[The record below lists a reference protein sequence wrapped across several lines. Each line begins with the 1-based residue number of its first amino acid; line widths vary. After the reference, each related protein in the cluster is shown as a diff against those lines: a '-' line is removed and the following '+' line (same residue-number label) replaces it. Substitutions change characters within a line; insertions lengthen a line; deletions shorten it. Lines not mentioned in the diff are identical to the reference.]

1 MAIHPATPPFFSDMS
16 SLYRRKPRRRTSGGH
31 LLPISAILLILIAA
45 ACVCYYLYRNKIKTL
60 IEGKPPVI
68 QYTNEQAN
76 AHLESL
82 LRKLSGNKADLLD
95 LHDNWRA
102 ELGWIKDEATH
113 DRFLWILLTR
123 LIEKDEWDRALKVLP
138 QVEHLATPEQLAHL
152 AEVALQHNDLE
163 LQLRLDQRLQE
174 LAMQSSTKIQLLLHS
189 IKRSAETA
197 IRLQRDGEAITSL
210 ARLESPAV
218 RARLTRPE
226 DASLAAYLLM
236 RQAEVSEVKEP
247 ILQKVRNILEAAKWP
262 ESPVTSELIV
272 REVSNALRDN
282 PTMDEQ
288 TMREVSAKLTKSRDA
303 MLSEKSELRF
313 LPECYSMLGELSFR
327 LQEYDKAAEELA
339 LALAFAK
346 GYNQLTPE
354 RLIEITRLQFRVN
367 EERGDIREALNS
379 CHYLLE
385 HDLDP
390 GQQMRYLLFLTKQ
403 SEEEEKIDIQ
413 LKIWKLLEDNPQL
426 AEIHSNYRLEICREL
441 SAYYEAA
448 EQYAAATE
456 WYEALMTLSKANPAT
471 LSAAKLYNMRI
482 NLALLQRKQNKD
494 TTARNMLQKVVDDI
508 KDLSDEERENLDRS
522 DSAVYKKA
530 VRELSRTYLLMGDS
544 STSRRLSRTIREGL
558 PSKTR

>member
-1 MAIHPATPPFFSDMS
+1 MS
-16 SLYRRKPRRRTSGGH
+16 SLYRRKPRRRNSGGYF
-31 LLPISAILLILIAA
+31 LPISAILLILIAA
-45 ACVCYYLYRNKIKTL
+45 ACVCYYLYRNQIKTL
-60 IEGKPPVI
+60 IEGKPPVV

-82 LRKLSGNKADLLD
+82 LRKLSGNKADLLE

-102 ELGWIKDEATH
+102 ELGWIKDETTH
-113 DRFLWILLTR
+113 KRFLWILLTR
-123 LIEKDEWDRALKVLP
+123 LIEKDEWERALKILP
-138 QVEHLATPEQLAHL
+138 EVENLATPDQLAHL

-163 LQLRLDQRLQE
+163 LQLRLDERLQE
-174 LAMQSSTKIQLLLHS
+174 LAMQSSTKIKLLLQS
-189 IKRSAETA
+189 IKRSAESA
-197 IRLQRDGEAITSL
+197 IRLQRHDEAIKSL
-210 ARLESPAV
+210 ARLETPAI
-218 RARLTRPE
+218 RARITRPE

-288 TMREVSAKLTKSRDA
+288 TMREVMAKLTKSRDS

-327 LQEYDKAAEELA
+327 LQDYDKAAEELA

-367 EERGDIREALNS
+367 EERGDIHEALNS
-379 CHYLLE
+379 CRYLLE
-385 HDLDP
+385 HDLNP
-390 GQQMRYLLFLTKQ
+390 GQQMRYLLFLAKQ
-403 SEEEEKIDIQ
+403 SEDEEKVDIQ
-413 LKIWKLLEDNPQL
+413 IKIWKLLEGNAQL

-441 SAYYEAA
+441 AEYYEKQ

-456 WYEALMTLSKANPAT
+456 WHEALLTLSKANPSTLTVAT
-471 LSAAKLYNMRI
+471 LYNMRI
-482 NLALLQRKQNKD
+482 DLALLNRKQKKD
-494 TTARNMLQKVVDDI
+494 TTARNMLQKVVDEI
-508 KDLSDEERENLDRS
+508 KELSDEDRKVLDRV
-522 DSAVYKKA
+522 DSNVYKKA

-544 STSRRLSRTIREGL
+544 YTSRRLSRTIREGL